1 MRAFDKKYLN
11 LLREIIISEFK
22 LKDQSSFFGFVWSFL
37 HPLLMLIVLFI
48 FFNARIGGEI
58 KHYPIYLLIGLI
70 QYTHFSNATSSAMS
84 VLASMRQLTANT
96 IFPKEI
102 LVIGSVVSSSIEF
115 LISMTICLLIAYFS
129 GVRLTWTV
137 VTLPLIL
144 LLQLMLV
151 MWVSLLLSC
160 VYVFAKDIGHIYQVF
175 LRILFFVTPVF
186 YSVSFLEGAYAKY
199 ILYLNPLAQL
209 MNFARAVIL
218 DGTLFSTELFGI
230 LLGLNA
236 LLVYLGFKWFKKY
249 EPRFG
254 ERV

>member
-11 LLREIIISEFK
+11 LLREIVISEFK

-37 HPLLMLIVLFI
+37 NPLLMLIVLFI
-48 FFNARIGGEI
+48 FFNARIGGGI

-70 QYTHFSNATSSAMS
+70 QYTHFSNATNSAMN
-84 VLASMRQLTANT
+84 VLASMKQLTANT

-102 LVIGSVVSSSIEF
+102 LVIGSVLSSSIEF
-115 LISMTICLLIAYFS
+115 LISMMICLVIAYFS
-129 GVRLTWTV
+129 GVRLAWTI

-151 MWVSLLLSC
+151 MWVSFLLSGI
-160 VYVFAKDIGHIYQVF
+160 YVFARDIGHIYQVF

-209 MNFARAVIL
+209 MDFARAVII

-249 EPRFG
+249 EPRFA
-254 ERV
+254 EHL

>member
-1 MRAFDKKYLN
+1 MRAVDKNYLN

-37 HPLLMLIVLFI
+37 NPLLMLTVLFI

-58 KHYPIYLLIGLI
+58 KHYPIYLLIGLV
-70 QYTHFSNATSSAMS
+70 QYTHFSNATSSAMYT
-84 VLASMRQLTANT
+84 LTSMKQLTANT
-96 IFPKEI
+96 IFPKEV
-102 LVIGSVVSSSIEF
+102 LVIGTVLASSIEF
-115 LISMTICLLIAYFS
+115 LISMTICLVIAYFS

-137 VTLPLIL
+137 VMLPLIL

-151 MWVSLLLSC
+151 MWVSLLLSSL
-160 VYVFAKDIGHIYQVF
+160 YVFARDIGHIYQVF
-175 LRILFFVTPVF
+175 LRILFFVTPIF

-218 DGTLFSTELFGI
+218 DGSLFSIELFSI

-236 LLVYLGFKWFKKY
+236 LLVYLGFKWFKKH
-249 EPRFG
+249 EPRFA